1 MKDYLRFADIDAYH
15 KTLIYHDIVN
25 MLLEGLVRGQ
35 SVQEIIGYDYRAF
48 CDEVIAAVS
57 CQSLVL
63 KWMVLTQQFLERLFV
78 FLGIWFLLEL
88 ANNLNTWPEIPFTI
102 GSIWVYIGL
111 FSLACYA
118 SWRNTQLAFSDVSGR
133 LIGEYIFLFLGI
145 ILVEHFVDNAF
156 PSIL

>member
-1 MKDYLRFADIDAYH
+1 
-15 KTLIYHDIVN
+15 
-25 MLLEGLVRGQ
+25 
-35 SVQEIIGYDYRAF
+35 
-48 CDEVIAAVS
+48 
-57 CQSLVL
+57 
-63 KWMVLTQQFLERLFV
+63 MVLTQQFLGRLFV